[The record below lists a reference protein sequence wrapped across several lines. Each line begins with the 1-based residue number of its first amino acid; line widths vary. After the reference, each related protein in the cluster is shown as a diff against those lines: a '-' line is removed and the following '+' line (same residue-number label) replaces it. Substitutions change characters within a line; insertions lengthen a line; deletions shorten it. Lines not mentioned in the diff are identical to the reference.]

1 MSKHV
6 KLRLIGVTDHVIEKA
21 YNIEVETSLDNVLR
35 ETMKDNID
43 LIEKLSELLLNGRF
57 LLIINGLSVHRF
69 SDVKSIRINPGD
81 EIAIMPVVFG
91 GCREI

>member
-6 KLRLIGVTDHVIEKA
+6 KVRLIGVTDHIIEKA
-21 YNIEVETSLDNVLR
+21 YNIDMETSLDNVLR
-35 ETMKDNID
+35 ETMKDNTD
-43 LIEKLSELLLNGRF
+43 LIEKLFELLLNGRY

-69 SDVKSIRINPGD
+69 SDVKSIRVNPGD